1 MAVTIDE
8 NGVTIVGN
16 KVMLSGKT
24 TPGPSTV
31 ADMSPYMKV
40 IEQVI
45 FSPQDQGDP
54 LQFRNNADNA
64 WLDINGRQLTER
76 LSETTFRFF
85 TSGGVADGLRANT
98 DVAGTFIVI
107 GRK

>member
-54 LQFRNNADNA
+54 LQFRNNADDA
-64 WLDINGRQLTER
+64 WLEIFGRQLTEI
-76 LSETTFRFF
+76 LSDTTFRFF
-85 TSGGVADGLRANT
+85 TSGAIDTGLRANMDT
-98 DVAGTFIVI
+98 AGTFVVI